1 MGQLLT
7 TLWPARKE
15 TREGSVADVAAL
27 LVRSNGRVCVLT
39 GAGVS
44 KESGIPTFRDP
55 ADGLWLRYDVR
66 ACCLRAACLRVLT
79 QARYPHSP

>member
-1 MGQLLT
+1 MGQLVT

-27 LVRSNGRVCVLT
+27 LARSRRVCVLT

-44 KESGIPTFRDP
+44 KESGIPTFRE
-55 ADGLWLRYDVR
+55 
-66 ACCLRAACLRVLT
+66 CRVLKWL
-79 QARYPHSP
+79 SCSLS

>member
-27 LVRSNGRVCVLT
+27 LARANRVCVLT

-55 ADGLWLRYDVR
+55 ADGLWQRYDVSATHVMPSQL
-66 ACCLRAACLRVLT
+66 ACVC
-79 QARYPHSP
+79 